1 MASTRN
7 KNTRI
12 NYEIEQRNFDLAN
25 RYTFNPNSAHGLA
38 SSTHL
43 PGLGLNPAQ
52 IPRTQLSYNPVNIE
66 SYLFGIDSTNLVK
79 PRVYEQPELK
89 QLQSLQIID
98 RMPMVMP
105 EPLVI
110 EKDQRPLRK

>member
-12 NYEIEQRNFDLAN
+12 NYDIEQRNFDLAN
-25 RYTFNPNSAHGLA
+25 RYTFNPNSAYGLA
-38 SSTHL
+38 SNTQL
-43 PGLGLNPAQ
+43 PDVGLNPAQ
-52 IPRTQLSYNPVNIE
+52 IPLSQLSHNPVNIE
-66 SYLFGIDSTNLVK
+66 SYLLGIDSTNLVK
-79 PRVYEQPELK
+79 PRIYEEPQLK
-89 QLQSLQIID
+89 QMDSVRFIN

>member
-25 RYTFNPNSAHGLA
+25 RYTFNPNSAYGLA
-38 SSTHL
+38 SNTNQ

-52 IPRTQLSYNPVNIE
+52 IPRSQLSQNPINIE

-79 PRVYEQPELK
+79 PRTYEEPQLK
-89 QLQSLQIID
+89 QLESVQIID
-98 RMPMVMP
+98 RLPMVMP
-105 EPLVI
+105 QPLVI
-110 EKDQRPLRK
+110 EKNQRPLRK